1 MLETPAKRRVPQA
14 HKSPGKKRV
23 RRDNQQGTRLSS
35 VEKAWLAGF
44 LDADGMIRMHKGQKN
59 SRPGQKSLSA
69 RVSFINTCGITIK
82 RVLGLLGRL
91 GIEKGLSLRP
101 KSTNPEWA
109 TGFDINV
116 TGQETCRKLLMVLLP
131 YLVTKKLEALILLA
145 FIERR
150 QVTEARRR
158 PYVTDDYLAFAALSF
173 IKKTRHLRDYMP
185 TIEEIFNQDIVRT
198 NARALEALETGARL
212 TEAQK
217 SEKGKRLIHH
227 RWHPKKASAVD
238 FDSLKSFK

>member
-1 MLETPAKRRVPQA
+1 MLETPVKRRVPKA
-14 HKSPGKKRV
+14 SKSRGENHAD
-23 RRDNQQGTRLSS
+23 RDNQQGTCLST

-82 RVLGLLGRL
+82 RVVDLLGRM
-91 GIEKGLSLRP
+91 GIDRGLSVRP
-101 KSTNPEWA
+101 KSKNPEWA

-116 TGQETCRKLLMVLLP
+116 TGQNLCRILLTTLMP
-131 YLVTKKLEALILLA
+131 YLVTKKLEAQILLA

-150 QVTEARRR
+150 QATEARRR

-185 TIEEIFNQDIVRT
+185 TIEEIFNQDIVRSS
-198 NARALEALETGARL
+198 AKALEALETGARL
-212 TEAQK
+212 TDEQK
-217 SEKGKRLIHH
+217 AEKGRRLVQH
-227 RWHPKKASAVD
+227 RWNPKDASAVD
-238 FDSLKSFK
+238 FDSLKSSK